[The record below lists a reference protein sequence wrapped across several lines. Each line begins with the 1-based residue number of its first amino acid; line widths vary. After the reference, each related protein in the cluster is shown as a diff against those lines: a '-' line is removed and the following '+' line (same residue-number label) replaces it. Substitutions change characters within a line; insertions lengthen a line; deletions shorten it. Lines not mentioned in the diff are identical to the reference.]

1 MNTNTRIKWLEI
13 TENGD
18 GYAISEDNKL
28 FSTVK
33 LKLIPS
39 DIGDSRENTPFSFTL
54 SQNYPNPFNP
64 ETVIKFSIPETG
76 PVKGVVY
83 DILGREV
90 RTLLNGDMSA
100 GNHEVKFDAK
110 GIASGIY
117 VFRLEAGKNSLA
129 IKMVVGK

>member
-1 MNTNTRIKWLEI
+1 M
-13 TENGD
+13 
-18 GYAISEDNKL
+18 
-28 FSTVK
+28 
-33 LKLIPS
+33 
-39 DIGDSRENTPFSFTL
+39 
-54 SQNYPNPFNP
+54 
-64 ETVIKFSIPETG
+64 
-76 PVKGVVY
+76 VY